1 MTTRHEQAWIEASK
15 LSQKEQDA
23 FADSVLAELRSEKKW
38 DRLFTNSQEVLSKLA
53 SEALAEYRNCQTGE
67 LNPDQL

>member
-1 MTTRHEQAWIEASK
+1 MTTRLEQAWIEASE
-15 LSQKEQDA
+15 LSQKEQDV

-53 SEALAEYRNCQTGE
+53 SEALAEYRNCQTRE